1 MAKQEQ
7 IYQIPVND
15 AFGQKEHCPLCVLRK
30 ELEDNFID
38 FYLGPSLME
47 ADHRLVT
54 NKKGFCHKHLLKL
67 YDSQKNRLGLGL
79 MLHTHLLDLGPD
91 VEKILETSTPKDEK
105 RKLFSKE
112 TDWKTNLQK
121 AAQQIAGRAQ
131 SCTICDRIE
140 ETMNRYCEVIFYQYV
155 HDEDFRKTL
164 QTGQGFCLDHLAYL
178 VEGASLYLKRDQAK
192 LFMEDLYRIHKPIL
206 DTLAGDVE
214 WFTLKFDYRN
224 QDAPW
229 ENAKD
234 ALPRAIHRISGDD
247 LYE

>member
-54 NKKGFCHKHLLKL
+54 NQKGFCHKHLLKL

-131 SCTICDRIE
+131 TCTICDRIE
-140 ETMNRYCEVIFYQYV
+140 ETMNRYREVIFY
-155 HDEDFRKTL
+155 
-164 QTGQGFCLDHLAYL
+164 
-178 VEGASLYLKRDQAK
+178 
-192 LFMEDLYRIHKPIL
+192 
-206 DTLAGDVE
+206 
-214 WFTLKFDYRN
+214 
-224 QDAPW
+224 
-229 ENAKD
+229 
-234 ALPRAIHRISGDD
+234 
-247 LYE
+247 